1 MQKRKADSMLATM
14 DDVKSGTID
23 AACVRYGYGRATM
36 RKLAEQAEA
45 IIRIGR
51 TVRVNYSKVD
61 RYIDTISE

>member
-14 DDVKSGTID
+14 DNIKSGTID
-23 AACVRYGYGRATM
+23 AACVRYGYGKATM

-45 IIRIGR
+45 VIRIGR

-61 RYIDTISE
+61 SYLDTISE